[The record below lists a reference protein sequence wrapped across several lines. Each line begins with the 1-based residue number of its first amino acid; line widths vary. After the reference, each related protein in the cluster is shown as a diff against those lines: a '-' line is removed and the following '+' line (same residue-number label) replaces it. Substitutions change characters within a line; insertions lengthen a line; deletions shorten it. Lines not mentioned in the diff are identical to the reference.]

1 MIETILA
8 TMAYLMIVF
17 ISLLVLGCASYW
29 IVAGLIPR
37 DEDE

>member
-29 IVAGLIPR
+29 VVAKMLDLDG
-37 DEDE
+37 DE